1 MHTIAI
7 QPDNQLL
14 MSGRYQSFSARWI
27 EQLQQAGHEVRCID
41 AFQPNLYDQ
50 LDNCSGFMWWFAH
63 LPFPRNFAKRL
74 LPSIEHGLGIPV
86 FPTWKTIWHFDDKI
100 AQNYLLQLADI
111 PIPQTWVFWHRKQAL
126 EFCRNACYPLV
137 IKLTSGIVS
146 ENVAL
151 LNNVAEAEYWIR
163 RLFSSGTVDLKQP
176 HLRPHAVYGRL
187 RTALKILLTGEPP
200 NLGARTDLQKGYL
213 LIQEFL
219 PDNRFD
225 TRITVIGNRAFGFR
239 RFNRPNDFR
248 ASGSGEIDWD
258 REQIDLETV
267 RLAFW
272 VAQHL
277 QTQSIAIDCLRRG
290 DEYVVN
296 EISYYYE
303 GWALH
308 ACPGHWKLY
317 GDVKTGQLEWVEG
330 QMQPED
336 AILED
341 FLDRLK
347 VRSDE

>member
-1 MHTIAI
+1 
-7 QPDNQLL
+7 
-14 MSGRYQSFSARWI
+14 
-27 EQLQQAGHEVRCID
+27 
-41 AFQPNLYDQ
+41 
-50 LDNCSGFMWWFAH
+50 
-63 LPFPRNFAKRL
+63 
-74 LPSIEHGLGIPV
+74 V

-111 PIPQTWVFWHRKQAL
+111 PIPRTWVFWHRKQAL
-126 EFCRNACYPLV
+126 EFCRNAYYPLV

-151 LNNVAEAEYWIR
+151 LNNVVEAEYWIR
-163 RLFSSGTVDLKQP
+163 RLFSSGTVDLKQL
-176 HLRPHAVYGRL
+176 HLRPYAVYSRL

-347 VRSDE
+347 VK